1 MDFATKATLALL
13 LGMFVGHVLVVM
25 ATSGAKKP
33 LYPLYFIVGVVMIG
47 GVLAGCASK
56 ANEAYYE
63 PEVYEENYGPYQ
75 EECYCK
81 GPDVT
86 EVQTE
91 DQR

>member
-1 MDFATKATLALL
+1 MDKTPMIIFVPLIIVAL
-13 LGMFVGHVLVVM
+13 M
-25 ATSGAKKP
+25 A
-33 LYPLYFIVGVVMIG
+33 
-47 GVLAGCASK
+47 AGCASK